1 MKKYLPV
8 VIVMAIMSAFSW
20 SQEKQTSPDAEKS
33 GDEIRLMT
41 GDRWIQTE
49 AFPHA
54 KKSGDEIEIM
64 RGILNSTLKLYASS
78 TSIVNRFDISSFYL
92 RGQGAVFA
100 ISTAGLRD
108 YYPAFATRTGSFS
121 AVDSPALRGMSQA
134 NGASDSTPDNQAL
147 AAPPDDISQPVYM
160 PRTSVRAR
168 NYRMET
174 LDDGS
179 VLTYL
184 GGDEKK
190 NISVTVP
197 AANGKVNAAVISISS
212 SADENGEAQINHR
225 LESIGMAPESIAKF
239 KKMVE
244 GWLEEDVASWQKLLQ
259 AIDKIQTP
267 LIDTLA
273 NYGDSLTV
281 VKPEEYINLVL
292 MTDEST
298 SLQKKRLDIIS
309 ARKSWI
315 TDYKAGRLT
324 LDEFRQQ
331 VLQYNQ

>member
-1 MKKYLPV
+1 MKMKKCLPV
-8 VIVMAIMSAFSW
+8 LIVMAIMSAFSW
-20 SQEKQTSPDAEKS
+20 GQEKQTSPDAKKS
-33 GDEIRLMT
+33 GGEIMLRL
-41 GDRWIQTE
+41 GDRWVQTE
-49 AFPHA
+49 SFPHA
-54 KKSGDEIEIM
+54 KKSGDEMEIM
-64 RGILNSTLKLYASS
+64 RGILDSTLKLYASS

-108 YYPAFATRTGSFS
+108 DYPVFATRTRSVS
-121 AVDSPALRGMSQA
+121 ANDSPSRNALASIGSDATPSSQKF
-134 NGASDSTPDNQAL
+134 GASPEDVHKP
-147 AAPPDDISQPVYM
+147 APVPGIL
-160 PRTSVRAR
+160 SVRAR
-168 NYRMET
+168 NYRIET
-174 LDDGS
+174 LEDGS
-179 VLTYL
+179 VLTYPV
-184 GGDEKK
+184 GDEK
-190 NISVTVP
+190 NFAMMLMPI
-197 AANGKVNAAVISISS
+197 ANGQRVTGVIDIDKSEEMEERLIRSGMTPEN
-212 SADENGEAQINHR
+212 SAQVLETVKKWRDEDN
-225 LESIGMAPESIAKF
+225 
-239 KKMVE
+239 
-244 GWLEEDVASWQKLLQ
+244 ASWQKLLQ

-267 LIDTLA
+267 LIETLA

-315 TDYKAGRLT
+315 TDYKAGRIT